1 MTDTREFTE
10 EQTAVLEKVEK
21 LLRLAARNTSPEEA
35 ASATAKAQDL
45 LLAYNLD
52 VEAVGKGGTS
62 SEAKRERQAIKGGMY
77 QYQRELWSAVA
88 RLNFCMYWTIT
99 HHVEREVR
107 RRGWDGQ
114 MQTRRVDGHEYR
126 HTLVGKRVNVRLTV
140 AMGTY
145 LEQTIERL
153 VRERYPQ
160 NSQRFMRE
168 AVAYREGIADEL
180 YWRLD
185 ARRTQR
191 IEDEERRIREAAA
204 RAGTSTSTA
213 LTIGTLEQQEKD
225 ANEDFRRGVEQGT
238 TARER
243 AERADRMRR
252 AEEEYTR
259 WAEANPEEARRQA
272 DEARKARRRTRRGGG
287 PGSRGGETARDKR
300 TSLGEYWSGRDKGRT
315 VGIDP
320 QTTSTTK
327 PETRRLT

>member
-1 MTDTREFTE
+1 MTDSQEFTP

-52 VEAVGKGGTS
+52 VEAVGKGGTA
-62 SEAKRERQAIKGGMY
+62 SEARRERQAIKGGMY

-99 HHVEREVR
+99 HHIEREVR
-107 RRGWDGQ
+107 RRGWDGE
-114 MQTRRVDGHEYR
+114 MRTRIVDGHEYR
-126 HTLVGKRVNVRLTV
+126 HTLVGKRVSVRLTV

-153 VRERYPQ
+153 VKERYPQ

-180 YWRLD
+180 YMRLQE
-185 ARRTQR
+185 RREKR
-191 IEDEERRIREAAA
+191 IEDEERRRREASE
-204 RAGTSTSTA
+204 RAGVSTSTA
-213 LTIGTLEQQEKD
+213 LTIGDLEQQERD
-225 ANEDFRRGVEQGT
+225 ANNDFRRGVEEGT

-243 AERADRMRR
+243 AERAQRMRE
-252 AEEEYTR
+252 AEEAYTR

-272 DEARKARRRTRRGGG
+272 EEARKARRKYHRGGG

-300 TSLGEYWSGRDKGRT
+300 TSLGEYWSGRDKGREI
-315 VGIDP
+315 GIDP
-320 QTTSTTK
+320 QTTSTTT
-327 PETRRLT
+327 ETRRLT